1 MAPMQINPPFGYTRV
16 APLRRD
22 QKVRLLAPGEIP
34 AFARKLNAI
43 PISFTEFAPV
53 ARDYPIV
60 FTSGDE
66 GRSFAPVAVLGLAAG
81 ENLYASGSGW
91 AAGVYV
97 PAYARRFPFC
107 MARVTLDKVEQQ
119 NRLICVET
127 DHVDDKGGEPMF
139 DAGGQPLEKWK
150 AMERLLTE
158 YEADLERSRELCAI
172 LGDYGLLE
180 PFTMQAKLAKGGEP
194 MIRFPILYPTRL
206 VPGSFIANDSRAFVI
221 DAGDK
226 EKQYGYKFV
235 VSVPGT
241 EFGNGLLNEYYGVS
255 GTDWLDAPILDNP
268 SETRVI
274 DGREYLLFY
283 DGDRLRLVG
292 YKTEQGAYWVNN
304 TLSQSLDEGQ
314 MLSIATS
321 LDRFEGK

>member
-180 PFTMQAKLAKGGEP
+180 PFTMQATLNAGGAMHLTGMHRVAEKRLEALNAAQLKNLVKKG
-194 MIRFPILYPTRL
+194 ILGRVYAHLLSLENFARL
-206 VPGSFIANDSRAFVI
+206 
-221 DAGDK
+221 
-226 EKQYGYKFV
+226 
-235 VSVPGT
+235 
-241 EFGNGLLNEYYGVS
+241 
-255 GTDWLDAPILDNP
+255 
-268 SETRVI
+268 
-274 DGREYLLFY
+274 
-283 DGDRLRLVG
+283 
-292 YKTEQGAYWVNN
+292 
-304 TLSQSLDEGQ
+304 
-314 MLSIATS
+314 
-321 LDRFEGK
+321 LDRRAAAAA